1 MARNQLRDKAAILK
15 KLADVRIV
23 EIACKQVGISRATF
37 YRWQEDDYKF
47 QVDCQQAIQQGTD
60 RISDLAESQVV
71 NKIKDG
77 NFRASTYWLE
87 KHHPDYAPRRP
98 NQSDKFEDPF
108 AKYSEE
114 QLMMVLESS
123 DGILKDYKARQA
135 ETNDS
140 GSST

>member
-23 EIACKQVGISRATF
+23 EIACKQVGISRATY

-47 QVDCQQAIQQGTD
+47 EVDCQQAIQQGTD

-77 NFRASTYWLE
+77 DFRASTYWLE
-87 KHHPDYAPRRP
+87 KHHPDYTPRKS
-98 NQSDKFEDPF
+98 NQPDKFEDPF

-114 QLMMVLESS
+114 QLSMVIESS
-123 DGILKDYKARQA
+123 EGLMKDYEAKRDKADGI
-135 ETNDS
+135 S
-140 GSST
+140 

>member
-37 YRWQEDDYKF
+37 YRWQDDDYKF
-47 QVDCQQAIQQGTD
+47 HVDCQQAIQQGTD

-77 NFRASTYWLE
+77 DFRASTYWLE
-87 KHHPDYAPRRP
+87 KHHPDYAPRKT
-98 NQSDKFEDPF
+98 NQPDKFEDPF
-108 AKYSEE
+108 AKYSDE
-114 QLMMVLESS
+114 QLMMVIESTEEV
-123 DGILKDYKARQA
+123 IKDFKVNRIKKDN
-135 ETNDS
+135 TKS
-140 GSST
+140 